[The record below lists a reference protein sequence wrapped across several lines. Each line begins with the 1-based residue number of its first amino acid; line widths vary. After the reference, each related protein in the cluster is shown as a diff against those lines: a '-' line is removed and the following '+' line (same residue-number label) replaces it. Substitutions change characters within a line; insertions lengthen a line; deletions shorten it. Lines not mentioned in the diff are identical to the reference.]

1 MRIGREERVL
11 GVEFVVHVFF
21 TNLDSWR
28 GEAKSLQT
36 LQRFGVVVHGGI
48 TLPVEIL

>member
-1 MRIGREERVL
+1 MWKKIPKGTDPN
-11 GVEFVVHVFF
+11 GTFF
-21 TNLDSWR
+21 CLI
-28 GEAKSLQT
+28 

>member
-1 MRIGREERVL
+1 MIPKGTDPNGIIFFEKKVPL
-11 GVEFVVHVFF
+11 GSVPFGTLFC
-21 TNLDSWR
+21 LI
-28 GEAKSLQT
+28 